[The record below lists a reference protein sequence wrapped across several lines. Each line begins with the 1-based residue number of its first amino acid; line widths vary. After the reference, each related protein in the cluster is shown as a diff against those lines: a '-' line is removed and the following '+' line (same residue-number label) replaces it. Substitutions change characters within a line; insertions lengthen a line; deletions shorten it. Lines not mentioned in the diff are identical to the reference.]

1 MKTMAKGP
9 VKLDDVA
16 REAGVSKTTVSRV
29 LNQRGYLS
37 AATIAKVHRAM
48 EKLNYRPN
56 VIARQLYKQETKL
69 VGLIFPTIDDP
80 FFGQLEAA
88 LENELYHHGY
98 KVLMGNSQNDPD
110 KERSF
115 LRQLLNRQ
123 VDGLIVGA
131 HNEAIAEYQRTNL
144 PIVSVEQIVSKNV
157 PVVSSDNYNG
167 GLLATQRLLDD
178 GCQHI
183 IHTNYPENIPT
194 PNHERR
200 LAYEE
205 LLRAHGRTPI
215 TYHISFDDPVAKKCQ
230 VIRQIFE
237 EHPEVDGIFADNDTN
252 AGLIMNIAR
261 EYQRLIPENLRVVG
275 YDGANATRILLPQLT
290 TIQQP
295 INQMAKMAVKL
306 LRARLAGKR
315 VGSVM
320 LPVKLIDGG
329 TA

>member
-1 MKTMAKGP
+1 MVQKP

-16 REAGVSKTTVSRV
+16 KEAGVSKTTVSRV

-37 AATIAKVHRAM
+37 EKTIAKVQAAM

-80 FFGQLEAA
+80 FFGQLEST
-88 LENELYHHGY
+88 LENQLYQRGY
-98 KVLMGNSQNDPD
+98 KVLMGNSQNNPN

-115 LRQLLNRQ
+115 LRQLLTRQ

-131 HNEAIAEYQRTNL
+131 HNAQIPEYQRTTQ
-144 PIVSVEQIVSKNV
+144 PIVSIEQIVSKNV

-183 IHTNYPENIPT
+183 IHTNYPEDIPT

-200 LAYEE
+200 LAYEK
-205 LLRAHGRTPI
+205 LMKDHGRGAI
-215 TYHISFDDPVAKKCQ
+215 TYHISFDDPVEKKQ
-230 VIRQIFE
+230 QIIRRIFE

-261 EYQRLIPENLRVVG
+261 EYKRMIPEDLKIVG

-290 TIQQP
+290 TVQQP
-295 INQMAKMAVKL
+295 INEMAKTAVEL
-306 LRARLAGKR
+306 LQARIKGEK
-315 VGSVM
+315 VSSQM
-320 LPVKLIDGG
+320 LPVKLLDGG

>member
-1 MKTMAKGP
+1 MANKP
-9 VKLDDVA
+9 AKLDDVA
-16 REAGVSKTTVSRV
+16 KEAGVSKTTVSRV
-29 LNQRGYLS
+29 LNRRGYLS
-37 AATIAKVHRAM
+37 DKTIAKVEAAM
-48 EKLNYRPN
+48 AKLNYRPN
-56 VIARQLYKQETKL
+56 VIARQLFKQETRL

-80 FFGQLEAA
+80 FFGQLESA
-88 LENELYHHGY
+88 LENELYQRGY
-98 KVLMGNSQNDPD
+98 KVLIGNSQNNPD

-131 HNEAIAEYQRTNL
+131 HNEEITEYQQTTL
-144 PIVSVEQIVSKNV
+144 PIVSIEQIVSKNV
-157 PVVSSDNYNG
+157 PVVSSDNYHG

-200 LAYEE
+200 LAYEHLMKE
-205 LLRAHGRTPI
+205 HDRVPV
-215 TYHISFDDPVAKKCQ
+215 TYHISFDDPVDKKRA
-230 VIRQIFE
+230 VIRRIFE
-237 EHPEVDGIFADNDTN
+237 EHPDVDGIFADNDTN

-261 EYQRLIPENLRVVG
+261 EYGRLIPEDLRVIG

-295 INQMAKMAVKL
+295 INRMAKVAVDL
-306 LRARLAGKR
+306 LQRRLKGEEAD
-315 VGSVM
+315 STM

>member
-1 MKTMAKGP
+1 MANKP
-9 VKLDDVA
+9 IKLDDVA
-16 REAGVSKTTVSRV
+16 KEAGVSKTTVSRV

-37 AATIAKVHRAM
+37 DKTIAKVQTAM
-48 EKLNYRPN
+48 KKLNYRPN
-56 VIARQLYKQETKL
+56 VIARQLFKQETKL

-80 FFGQLEAA
+80 FFGQLESA
-88 LENELYHHGY
+88 LENYLYQNGY
-98 KVLMGNSQNDPD
+98 KVLLGNSQNNPT

-131 HNEAIAEYQRTNL
+131 HNQEIPEYQETNL
-144 PIVSVEQIVSKNV
+144 PIVSIEQIVSKNV
-157 PVVSSDNYNG
+157 PVVYSDNYSG

-200 LAYEE
+200 LAYEN
-205 LLRAHGRTPI
+205 LMKKHGRTPI
-215 TYHISFDDPVAKKCQ
+215 VYHISFDDTVEKKRQ
-230 VIRQIFE
+230 IIKQIFE

-261 EYQRLIPENLRVVG
+261 EYKRFIPENLKVVG
-275 YDGANATRILLPQLT
+275 YDGANSTRILLPQLT

-295 INQMAKMAVKL
+295 IDKMAKVAVDLLKKRMSGQNAESQMLAVKL
-306 LRARLAGKR
+306 L
-315 VGSVM
+315 
-320 LPVKLIDGG
+320 DGG

>member
-1 MKTMAKGP
+1 MAKKP

-37 AATIAKVHRAM
+37 EETIAKVQRAM

-56 VIARQLYKQETKL
+56 AIARQLYKQETKL

-88 LENELYHHGY
+88 LENELYRRGY
-98 KVLMGNSQNDPD
+98 KVLMGNSQNNPA

-131 HNEAIAEYQRTNL
+131 HNQAIGEYQRTNL
-144 PIVSVEQIVSKNV
+144 PIVSIEQIVSRNV
-157 PVVSSDNYNG
+157 PVVASDNYNG
-167 GLLATQRLLDD
+167 GRLATQRLLDD

-183 IHTNYPENIPT
+183 IHTNYPEDIPT

-200 LAYEE
+200 LAYEN
-205 LLRAHGRTPI
+205 LLRQHGQTPI
-215 TYHISFDDPVAKKCQ
+215 TYHISFDDPVENKRAI
-230 VIRQIFE
+230 IRQIFE
-237 EHPEVDGIFADNDTN
+237 DHPEVDGIFADNDTN
-252 AGLIMNIAR
+252 AGLIMNIAG
-261 EYQRLIPENLRVVG
+261 EFKRLIPEDLRVVG

-295 INQMAKMAVKL
+295 INQMAETAVAML
-306 LRARLAGKR
+306 QARINGEQVASK
-315 VGSVM
+315 M
-320 LPVKLIDGG
+320 LPVKIIDGG

>member
-1 MKTMAKGP
+1 MANKP
-9 VKLDDVA
+9 AKLDDVA
-16 REAGVSKTTVSRV
+16 KEAGVSKTTVSRV
-29 LNQRGYLS
+29 LNRRGYLS
-37 AATIAKVHRAM
+37 DKTIAKVEAAM
-48 EKLNYRPN
+48 AKLNYRPN
-56 VIARQLYKQETKL
+56 VIARQLFKQETRL

-80 FFGQLEAA
+80 FFGQLESA
-88 LENELYHHGY
+88 LENELYQRGY
-98 KVLMGNSQNDPD
+98 KVLIGNSQNNPD
-110 KERSF
+110 KERGF

-131 HNEAIAEYQRTNL
+131 HNEEITEYQQTTL
-144 PIVSVEQIVSKNV
+144 PIVSIEQIVSKNV
-157 PVVSSDNYNG
+157 PVVSSDNYHG

-200 LAYEE
+200 LAYEHLMKE
-205 LLRAHGRTPI
+205 HDRVPV
-215 TYHISFDDPVAKKCQ
+215 TYHISFDDPVDKKRA
-230 VIRQIFE
+230 VIRRIFE
-237 EHPEVDGIFADNDTN
+237 EHPDVDGIFADNDTN

-261 EYQRLIPENLRVVG
+261 EYGRLIPEDLRVIG

-295 INQMAKMAVKL
+295 INRMAKVAVDL
-306 LRARLAGKR
+306 LQRRLKGEEAD
-315 VGSVM
+315 STM

>member
-1 MKTMAKGP
+1 MAKKP

-16 REAGVSKTTVSRV
+16 KEAGVSKTTVSRV
-29 LNQRGYLS
+29 LNHRGYLS
-37 AATIAKVHRAM
+37 DETIAKVEQAM

-56 VIARQLYKQETKL
+56 AIARQLYKQETKL

-80 FFGQLEAA
+80 FFGQLESA
-88 LENELYHHGY
+88 LENELYRRGY
-98 KVLMGNSQNDPD
+98 KVLMGNSQNNPE

-123 VDGLIVGA
+123 V
-131 HNEAIAEYQRTNL
+131 EYQRTNL
-144 PIVSVEQIVSKNV
+144 PIISIEQIVSRNV
-157 PVVSSDNYNG
+157 PVVASDNYNG

-183 IHTNYPENIPT
+183 IHTNYPEDIPT

-200 LAYEE
+200 LAYED
-205 LLRAHGRTPI
+205 LLRKHGQTPI
-215 TYHISFDDPVAKKCQ
+215 TYHISFDDPVEKKRQ
-230 VIRQIFE
+230 IIRQIFE
-237 EHPEVDGIFADNDTN
+237 DHPEVDGIFADNDTN
-252 AGLIMNIAR
+252 AGLIMNIAG
-261 EYQRLIPENLRVVG
+261 EFKRLIPEDLRVVG

-295 INQMAKMAVKL
+295 INQMAAVAVEMLQSRINGDK
-306 LRARLAGKR
+306 
-315 VGSVM
+315 VTSQM
-320 LPVKLIDGG
+320 LPVKILDGG

>member
-1 MKTMAKGP
+1 MAKKP
-9 VKLDDVA
+9 VKIDDVA
-16 REAGVSKTTVSRV
+16 KEAGVSKTTVSRV

-37 AATIAKVHRAM
+37 EKTVAKVQAAM

-56 VIARQLYKQETKL
+56 VIARQLFKQETKL

-80 FFGQLEAA
+80 FFGQLEAV
-88 LENELYHHGY
+88 LENQLYQLGY
-98 KVLMGNSQNDPD
+98 KVLMGNSQNNPD
-110 KERSF
+110 KERNF

-131 HNEAIAEYQRTNL
+131 HNEEIMEYQRTTL
-144 PIVSVEQIVSKNV
+144 PIVSIEQIVSKNV
-157 PVVSSDNYNG
+157 PVVSSDNYKG

-200 LAYEE
+200 LAYEQ
-205 LLRAHGRTPI
+205 LLKEHGRTPI
-215 TYHISFDDPVAKKCQ
+215 TYHIRFDDPVETKRA
-230 VIRQIFE
+230 VIRQLFE

-261 EYQRLIPENLRVVG
+261 EYKRQIPEDFKIVG

-295 INQMAKMAVKL
+295 INEMAVTAVKL
-306 LRARLAGKR
+306 LQARINGETVSSK
-315 VGSVM
+315 M